1 MNKRTRNMSKIF
13 ILFALLPRLFCAV
26 IRGTTSCSEYFAF
39 TIDYETQKVL
49 GRIEVISQP
58 ENDEFN
64 IKVALNVTANSPKH
78 LCRVELARPLR
89 ESVQALQQ
97 NKHLLYHVYFPTDA
111 GLPTLSAIWFNNRQ
125 YCFGPG
131 ASNGSIVANI
141 EVGHIV
147 YSPDKEPRSK
157 NFQPWIRN
165 SSSYSIE
172 NPTYDS
178 NAVCGVTSYYTDST
192 NSLIPNGETT
202 LPGQW
207 PWVVAL
213 YHLKKEKSYSSS
225 FFYCGGSLLTN
236 RHVITGADV
245 MKLTRATNETIDP
258 KLVQVVLGRYHLL
271 EVQGEGS
278 AIRKVASYVIHPDY
292 EHYISTD
299 FNMAVL
305 TLESPVE
312 FTPFI
317 RPICLWSGSPTFE
330 KVINR
335 VGYTVG
341 WGKDEHEQ
349 RDSQL
354 QRMLKASIMSLSH

>member
-1 MNKRTRNMSKIF
+1 MAKIC
-13 ILFALLPRLFCAV
+13 ILFAFLPHLLCTMVHGATL
-26 IRGTTSCSEYFAF
+26 CSEYFTHAF
-39 TIDYETQKVL
+39 DPETGKIY
-49 GRIEVISQP
+49 GRIEIVSPP
-58 ENDEFN
+58 ENDEFYL
-64 IKVALNVTANSPKH
+64 KVALNATADSLNGSFE
-78 LCRVELARPLR
+78 LALARPIKDIIQA
-89 ESVQALQQ
+89 VQLGRS
-97 NKHLLYHVYFPTDA
+97 LVYHINFPSGA
-111 GLPTLSAIWFNNRQ
+111 KVPTLSAIWFNNRQ
-125 YCFGPG
+125 YCIGPG

-141 EVGHIV
+141 EVGHMV
-147 YSPDKEPRSK
+147 YSPDEELRSK
-157 NFQPWIRN
+157 NFQPWNRN
-165 SSSYSIE
+165 SSSYSIK

-178 NAVCGVTSYYTDST
+178 NAICGVSSYYTDST
-192 NSLIPNGETT
+192 NSLIPNGETS

-213 YHLKKEKSYSSS
+213 YRLTKEKLYSRS
-225 FFYCGGSLLTN
+225 FFFCGGSLLTN

-245 MKLTRATNETIDP
+245 MKLSRATNETIDP

-271 EVQGEGS
+271 EEQGEGS

-349 RDSQL
+349 RDAQL